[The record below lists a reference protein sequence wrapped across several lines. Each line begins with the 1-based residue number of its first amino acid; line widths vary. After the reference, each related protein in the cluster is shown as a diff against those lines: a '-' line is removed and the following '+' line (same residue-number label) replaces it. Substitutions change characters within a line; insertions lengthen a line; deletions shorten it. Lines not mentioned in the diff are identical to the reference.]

1 MEELSFCF
9 NKHGQFFRFSNF
21 PKQLLLCRHLEELE
35 NLDRIEPDAFCFN
48 QIQKTISIHA
58 RFSFIAAVDGVSSSS
73 CTSSPTISTIE
84 RVIQINFSHDVE
96 IKMFGGFDDFASFR
110 VPLSS
115 LFLLRPLKIFV
126 ENEGGRKRLQEVRRR
141 QRSGD
146 AASDGRRRL
155 RRS

>member
-1 MEELSFCF
+1 MSFCF
-9 NKHGQFFRFSNF
+9 NKHEQFFFRRSNF
-21 PKQLLLCRHLEELE
+21 PNQSLLCRHSEELE

-58 RFSFIAAVDGVSSSS
+58 RFSIAAVDGVSSSS
-73 CTSSPTISTIE
+73 PSPTIFTIE
-84 RVIQINFSHDVE
+84 RVLQINFSHNVE

-115 LFLLRPLKIFV
+115 LSLLRPVRVFV

-146 AASDGRRRL
+146 TASDGRRRL
-155 RRS
+155 RRT